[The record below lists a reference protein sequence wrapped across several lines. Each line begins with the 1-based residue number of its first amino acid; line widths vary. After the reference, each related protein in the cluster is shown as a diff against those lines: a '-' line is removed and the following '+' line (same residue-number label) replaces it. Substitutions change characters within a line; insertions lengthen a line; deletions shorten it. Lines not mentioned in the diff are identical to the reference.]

1 MNIIVC
7 LDDKNG
13 MLFNKRRQ
21 SSDIRLIDR
30 IMEITSAATLLTNS
44 YSAKQFS
51 DNIIINENFLNIAKA
66 GEYCFVE
73 NCDIKDYKEK
83 IEKIIIYRWNRVY
96 PADMFFPIEILEGL
110 KLASTY
116 EFKGNSHEKITEEIY
131 AL

>member
-30 IMEITSAATLLTNS
+30 IMEITSHSTLLMNS

>member
-21 SSDIRLIDR
+21 SSDIKIIDR
-30 IMEITSAATLLTNS
+30 IMEITQDSALLMNS

-51 DNIIINENFLNIAKA
+51 GNIIIDENFLNIAKA
-66 GEYCFVE
+66 GEFCFVE

-96 PADMFFPIEILEGL
+96 PADMHFQKEILEGFR
-110 KLASTY
+110 LASTY
-116 EFKGNSHEKITEEIY
+116 EFEGNSHEKITEEIY
-131 AL
+131 AI